1 MKLYVDR
8 LEGELV
14 VCETETGERLT
25 LALSDL
31 PDGVREGSVLRRDE
45 TGSFVLDA
53 KAEEKRRR
61 ELFDRQEDLFDE

>member
-1 MKLYVDR
+1 MRLCVDR
-8 LEGELV
+8 LEGGLA

-25 LALSDL
+25 LALDDL
-31 PDGVREGSVLRRDE
+31 PDGVREGSVLEQDE

-53 KAEEKRRR
+53 EAEEKRRR

>member
-25 LALSDL
+25 LALDDL
-31 PDGVREGSVLRRDE
+31 PDGVREGSVLEQDE
-45 TGSFVLDA
+45 SGSFLLDA
-53 KAEEKRRR
+53 EAEEKRRR

>member
-8 LEGELV
+8 LEGELA

-25 LALSDL
+25 LALDDL
-31 PDGVREGSVLRRDE
+31 PDGVREGSVLEQDE

-53 KAEEKRRR
+53 EAEEKRRR

>member
-25 LALSDL
+25 LALDEL
-31 PDGVREGSVLRRDE
+31 PDGVREGSVLEQDE
-45 TGSFVLDA
+45 IGSFVLDA

>member
-1 MKLYVDR
+1 MTLFVDR
-8 LEGELV
+8 IEGGFA

-31 PDGVREGSVLRRDE
+31 PDGVREGSVLKGDE
-45 TGSFVLDA
+45 AGSFVLDA
-53 KAEEKRRR
+53 EAEDKRRQ